1 MVEGIGKSVF
11 PMSQI
16 TSRLYEGEK
25 DFQII
30 LDLLTKVRPPTHLNG
45 YPVKVDIEENL
56 ASETVRA
63 NTRLWFDE
71 GQAVAWA
78 YVDEFNNLRWEVD
91 SQCEEVLGAEIVTW
105 GETCIRKNLIMGETA
120 TLDASCR
127 EDYTARISFLK
138 RHGFRQT
145 EDTSIHM
152 TRALSEPIPEPKIPQ
167 GFVLRPIKGPEEAEA
182 VASTHR
188 AAFGSDYMTTEN
200 RLAIMNTSE
209 YDPSL
214 DLLVIA
220 PDGTVAA
227 YCTCSVND
235 RTKVGFTDPLA
246 THPDYQR
253 MGLARALLLRGM
265 QMLKERGMKSAHL
278 GTNGENI
285 AMQRTAESVGFIV
298 EYKNIWFS
306 KEVN

>member
-1 MVEGIGKSVF
+1 
-11 PMSQI
+11 MSHI
-16 TSRLYEGEK
+16 SSRLHEDEK

-30 LDLLTKVRPPTHLNG
+30 IELLTKVRPAEHVHD
-45 YPVKVDIEENL
+45 YPVKVEIEEDL
-56 ASETVRA
+56 ASEAIRA

-71 GQAVAWA
+71 GQPIAWA

-91 SQCEEVLGAEIVTW
+91 SQYEGVLGKEIVAW
-105 GETCIRKNLIMGETA
+105 GETCIQKSLEQGEKV
-120 TLDASCR
+120 TLDTSCR
-127 EDYTARISFLK
+127 EDYAARISLLK

-152 TRALSEPIPEPKIPQ
+152 TRTLSEPISDP
-167 GFVLRPIKGPEEAEA
+167 VLPNGYVIRPIKGTEEAEA

-188 AAFGSDYMTTEN
+188 AAFGTDYMTTEN

-214 DLLVIA
+214 DLLAIA

-227 YCTCSVND
+227 YCTCSAND
-235 RTKVGFTDPLA
+235 QTKVGFTDPLA
-246 THPDYQR
+246 THPNHQH

-265 QMLKERGMKSAHL
+265 QMLKERGMESAQL
-278 GTNGENI
+278 GTRGDNI
-285 AMQRTAESVGFIV
+285 AMQKTAESVGFTV
-298 EYKNIWFS
+298 EYRTIWFS
-306 KEVN
+306 KEVD